1 MENNGLYALAAGI
14 AMLAGIGPALGQG
27 YAAGKALEA
36 IGRQPQASDSI
47 LRTMIL
53 GQSIAETTG
62 IYAFVIAI
70 LLVLKI
76 G

>member
-1 MENNGLYALAAGI
+1 MDNLSYYALAAGI
-14 AMLAGIGPALGQG
+14 AVLTGIGPALAQG
-27 YAAGKALEA
+27 YIAGKAVES
-36 IGRQPQASDSI
+36 IGRQPEAADSI

-70 LLVLKI
+70 MLVLKI
-76 G
+76 S

>member
-1 MENNGLYALAAGI
+1 MDNWFYAMAAGV
-14 AMLAGIGPALGQG
+14 AVLTGIGPALAQG
-27 YAAGKALEA
+27 YIAGKAVEA
-36 IGRQPQASDSI
+36 IGRQPEAANSI

-70 LLVLKI
+70 MLVLKI
-76 G
+76 S